1 MANTSDLD
9 GALSTVCSRFTISC
23 LNPYQKK
30 AISEFVKGKSDIFV
44 NLPTGYGK
52 SLVYQALPTVFD
64 SLTARSGHIV
74 VFVSPLVNLMRDQVR
89 SLRSIGISSVSL
101 SDLQEGEAEK
111 VEKAAYSV
119 VFGTPESWLKVESW
133 RQVLSSPI
141 YSEKLCCVAVD
152 EAHVIKQW

>member
-52 SLVYQALPTVFD
+52 SLVYQALPRYLRC
-64 SLTARSGHIV
+64 SIA
-74 VFVSPLVNLMRDQVR
+74 SPLVQV
-89 SLRSIGISSVSL
+89 
-101 SDLQEGEAEK
+101 
-111 VEKAAYSV
+111 
-119 VFGTPESWLKVESW
+119 T
-133 RQVLSSPI
+133 
-141 YSEKLCCVAVD
+141 
-152 EAHVIKQW
+152 

>member
-64 SLTARSGHIV
+64 SLTARSGHRV
-74 VFVSPLVNLMRDQVR
+74 LTNCEPASQRVMRVNMRAMR
-89 SLRSIGISSVSL
+89 AMR
-101 SDLQEGEAEK
+101 
-111 VEKAAYSV
+111 
-119 VFGTPESWLKVESW
+119 
-133 RQVLSSPI
+133 
-141 YSEKLCCVAVD
+141 
-152 EAHVIKQW
+152 VIM

>member
-64 SLTARSGHIV
+64 SLTVRSGHIV
-74 VFVSPLVNLMRDQVR
+74 VVVSPLVNLMRDQVR
-89 SLRSIGISSVSL
+89 SLRSIGISLVSL
-101 SDLQEGEAEK
+101 SDL
-111 VEKAAYSV
+111 
-119 VFGTPESWLKVESW
+119 
-133 RQVLSSPI
+133 
-141 YSEKLCCVAVD
+141 
-152 EAHVIKQW
+152 